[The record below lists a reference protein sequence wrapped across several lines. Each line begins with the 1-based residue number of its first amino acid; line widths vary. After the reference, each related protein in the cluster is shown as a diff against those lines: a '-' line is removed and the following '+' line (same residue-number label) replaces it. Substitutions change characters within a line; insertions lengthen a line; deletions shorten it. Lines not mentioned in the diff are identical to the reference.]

1 MTDIKTIITD
11 IERQFFETFGIEPK
25 HNDGCEISD
34 RYWANEE
41 NADKYITFDNY
52 MNTFCPESDSGAC
65 FATCPFAYCKEEYPQ
80 ITDRIL
86 LELICVWSMYEILPK
101 FNSPDYLKYTVL
113 SYLTRNY
120 DGLSFYKDERAE
132 KLKQQVQSLFKEG

>member
-1 MTDIKTIITD
+1 MTTDIKI
-11 IERQFFETFGIEPK
+11 QFFETFGIEPK

-80 ITDRIL
+80 ITDTQYLQLVCWVNERRIFQNFDVNGL
-86 LELICVWSMYEILPK
+86 KEYVLKELCTMVVTEQ
-101 FNSPDYLKYTVL
+101 F
-113 SYLTRNY
+113 
-120 DGLSFYKDERAE
+120 
-132 KLKQQVQSLFKEG
+132 KQQVQALFKEG

>member
-1 MTDIKTIITD
+1 MTTD
-11 IERQFFETFGIEPK
+11 IEKQFFDTFGIEPK
-25 HNDGCEISD
+25 YNDGCEISD

-65 FATCPFAYCKEEYPQ
+65 FATCPFAYYKEEYPQ

-86 LELICVWSMYEILPK
+86 LELICIAMDVTDFGASDI
-101 FNSPDYLKYTVL
+101 
-113 SYLTRNY
+113 
-120 DGLSFYKDERAE
+120 DGLKEVVLEVLIDGMKYYNPK
-132 KLKQQVQSLFKEG
+132 KLKHQVQALFEDYNNDR